1 MFTKKHGVIRAEEEA
16 ETLYASIDTVS
27 SVIQRKLRK
36 IKEKDSDHGRHM
48 KGFDRLKVRDPEVLV
63 DQDSVAVPQ
72 EEEEEEEDISEGFT
86 DDLVPE
92 VSICRI
98 DSVLNS
104 HLRVC
109 LYLTSENLFRLFAQ
123 SISICL
129 L

>member
-72 EEEEEEEDISEGFT
+72 EEEEEEDISEGFT

-98 DSVLNS
+98 GSVLNS

>member
-72 EEEEEEEDISEGFT
+72 EEEEEDISEGFT

-104 HLRVC
+104 HLRVW

>member
-72 EEEEEEEDISEGFT
+72 EEEDISEGFT